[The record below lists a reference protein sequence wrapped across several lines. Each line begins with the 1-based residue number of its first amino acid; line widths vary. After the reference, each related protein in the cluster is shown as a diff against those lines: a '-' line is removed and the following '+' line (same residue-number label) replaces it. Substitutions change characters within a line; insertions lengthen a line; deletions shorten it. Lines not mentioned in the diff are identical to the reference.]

1 MNRNSIL
8 LRVSL
13 VLLFSTLASAQ
24 NDWIRTGTGLGI
36 DKPRIA
42 VADFK
47 AGNADPATASLQ
59 KVFNDTLW
67 NDLSQS
73 GILEVVS
80 KSFYPLQ
87 QPGTPEEV
95 NLGAWANDPAKA
107 AMLAFGNLNG
117 ATGDVA
123 VMGWLYDV
131 TNTQAPQILGKQY
144 REKATEENAR
154 LIAHRFAN
162 EIIFRLGGG
171 VQGIFETKIYYVRAP
186 GKIGNKEIWVMD
198 YDGNGAHP
206 LTQLGTISLSPRP
219 SPDNS
224 RVAFSAMTS
233 TGWQIRMYSL
243 ELGRMVSFAA
253 FGGTNMS
260 PAWSHDGRLA
270 FSSSRNGDPEI
281 YVSDAQGSN
290 SRRITAYHGP
300 DVAPTWNPKTGAQ
313 IAWVSGRSGL
323 PHIYLM
329 EADGSNPQ
337 ELTEEGYAVSPS
349 WSPNGQFLTFAW
361 IRHYGPGAP
370 GAQDIYIFD
379 LASKRFVQLT
389 HGAGRNDSP
398 SWSPDGRH
406 IVFQSNRSGNDQIW
420 TMLADGTEQHR
431 LTRGGVNTQPSWSWK

>member
-1 MNRNSIL
+1 
-8 LRVSL
+8 
-13 VLLFSTLASAQ
+13 
-24 NDWIRTGTGLGI
+24 
-36 DKPRIA
+36 
-42 VADFK
+42 
-47 AGNADPATASLQ
+47 
-59 KVFNDTLW
+59 
-67 NDLSQS
+67 
-73 GILEVVS
+73 
-80 KSFYPLQ
+80 
-87 QPGTPEEV
+87 
-95 NLGAWANDPAKA
+95 
-107 AMLAFGNLNG
+107 
-117 ATGDVA
+117 
-123 VMGWLYDV
+123 
-131 TNTQAPQILGKQY
+131 
-144 REKATEENAR
+144 
-154 LIAHRFAN
+154 
-162 EIIFRLGGG
+162 
-171 VQGIFETKIYYVRAP
+171 
-186 GKIGNKEIWVMD
+186 
-198 YDGNGAHP
+198 
-206 LTQLGTISLSPRP
+206 
-219 SPDNS
+219 
-224 RVAFSAMTS
+224 
-233 TGWQIRMYSL
+233 
-243 ELGRMVSFAA
+243 
-253 FGGTNMS
+253 MS

-420 TMLADGTEQHR
+420 TMLADGTQQHQ

>member
-1 MNRNSIL
+1 MNRNTMFRI
-8 LRVSL
+8 L
-13 VLLFSTLASAQ
+13 VLIFAFALSASAQ
-24 NDWIRTGTGLGI
+24 NDWIRTGTGLGV

-47 AGNADPATASLQ
+47 AGNADPATGSLQ

-95 NLGAWANDPAKA
+95 NLGAWANDPTKA

-186 GKIGNKEIWVMD
+186 G
-198 YDGNGAHP
+198 
-206 LTQLGTISLSPRP
+206 
-219 SPDNS
+219 
-224 RVAFSAMTS
+224 
-233 TGWQIRMYSL
+233 
-243 ELGRMVSFAA
+243 
-253 FGGTNMS
+253 
-260 PAWSHDGRLA
+260 
-270 FSSSRNGDPEI
+270 
-281 YVSDAQGSN
+281 
-290 SRRITAYHGP
+290 
-300 DVAPTWNPKTGAQ
+300 
-313 IAWVSGRSGL
+313 
-323 PHIYLM
+323 
-329 EADGSNPQ
+329 
-337 ELTEEGYAVSPS
+337 
-349 WSPNGQFLTFAW
+349 
-361 IRHYGPGAP
+361 
-370 GAQDIYIFD
+370 
-379 LASKRFVQLT
+379 
-389 HGAGRNDSP
+389 
-398 SWSPDGRH
+398 
-406 IVFQSNRSGNDQIW
+406 
-420 TMLADGTEQHR
+420 
-431 LTRGGVNTQPSWSWK
+431 